1 MPGKAVVIGGGI
13 VGSAGALALQRA
25 GFAVTLIDPMREP
38 SGASWGNAGH
48 IAIEQVEPL
57 ASRAVLRL
65 VPERLFVNGGALDF
79 RIGDIDRWLPFS
91 LRWLQATSPA
101 RFAKGK
107 AALAGLLGRASDAW
121 RRLAAD
127 LGAPGLY
134 REIGHFVVW
143 ESEATATHGLAQWQ
157 AADTGIAKFRVATG
171 DELSRIAALMKA
183 KPAGAIAF
191 TNTGQISDH
200 TELATALTRT
210 FEARGGVRLYRSA
223 KLRRDG
229 NRAEITSSDGTRV
242 EADLIV
248 VSAGAKS
255 RDVLRD
261 EGTLAPLIAE
271 RGYHL
276 RAAVSEDW
284 PADLGPIA
292 FEDRTVIVG
301 RFSSA
306 MRASSFVEF
315 ARPDSPPDPKKWA
328 QLRRHIAEL
337 GLPFALPAETWMGS
351 RPTLPDYLPAIGRST
366 RSHNL
371 IYAFGHQHLGLTMG
385 PITGELVAQLATGAA
400 TSVALGPFS
409 LARFA

>member
-13 VGSAGALALQRA
+13 VGSGSALALQRA

-57 ASRAVLRL
+57 ASRAVLRS
-65 VPERLFVNGGALDF
+65 VPGRLFANGGALDF
-79 RIGDIDRWLPFS
+79 CLGDFDRWLPFS
-91 LRWLQATSPA
+91 LRWLAATSPA

-107 AALAGLLGRASDAW
+107 SALATLLGRASDAW

-134 REIGHFVVW
+134 REIGHAVVW
-143 ESEATATHGLAQWQ
+143 ESAKSAAAGIAQWQ
-157 AADTGIAKFRVATG
+157 ATDVGTAKFHIASAA
-171 DELSRIAALMKA
+171 ELARIAPLLRT
-183 KPAGAIAF
+183 KPAAAICF
-191 TNTGQISDH
+191 ENSGQISDH
-200 TELATALTRT
+200 GELALALART
-210 FEARGGVRLYRSA
+210 FEARGGERLYQTAR
-223 KLRRDG
+223 LRHAGDRAAVTFADG
-229 NRAEITSSDGTRV
+229 KAID
-242 EADLIV
+242 ADIILV
-248 VSAGAKS
+248 AAGAKS
-255 RDVLRD
+255 GDVLRD
-261 EGTLAPLIAE
+261 EGTFAPLIAE

-276 RAAVSEDW
+276 RAPVSDRW
-284 PADLGPIA
+284 PSDLGPVA
-292 FEDRTVIVG
+292 FEDRSLIVG

-315 ARPDSPPDPKKWA
+315 GRPDSPPDSKKWA
-328 QLRRHIAEL
+328 RLRQHITEL

-366 RSHNL
+366 RSSNV

-385 PITGELVAQLATGAA
+385 PITSELVGQLATGSA
-400 TSVALGPFS
+400 TAVPLEPFS
-409 LARFA
+409 LERFG